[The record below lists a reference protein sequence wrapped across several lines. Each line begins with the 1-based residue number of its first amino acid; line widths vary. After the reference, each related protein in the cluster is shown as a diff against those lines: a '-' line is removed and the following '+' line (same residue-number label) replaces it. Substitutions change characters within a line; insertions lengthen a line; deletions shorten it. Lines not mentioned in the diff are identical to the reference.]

1 MTWTQTSKADA
12 TYSVSD
18 FKEVYEKI
26 KNSTIDSA
34 EEIKK
39 LLEKDYGVLKGNW
52 MLVIPKHL
60 KMNLDTPELKKH
72 IKFSEYV
79 NEIYLLNFR

>member
-18 FKEVYEKI
+18 FKKI
-26 KNSTIDSA
+26 YDEIRDLALEPS
-34 EEIKK
+34 EGIKK
-39 LLEKDYGVLKGNW
+39 LLEKDYGVLKDNW
-52 MLVIPKHL
+52 MLVAPKHL
-60 KMNLDTPELKKH
+60 KVDLSTPELKKH